1 VGGAALLRLVV
12 GGAGW
17 CGTHDAHC
25 TLARH
30 RLLPLPLVQALDS
43 FGASADDI
51 KAMVAQITQ
60 MLKLEGAAVREQLP
74 EELEVNDG
82 VEPFT
87 IGGRWS

>member
-1 VGGAALLRLVV
+1 M
-12 GGAGW
+12 
-17 CGTHDAHC
+17 
-25 TLARH
+25 
-30 RLLPLPLVQALDS
+30 QALDS